1 MGIIKISIS
10 QFRNHKQQIIDF
22 GKGLTV
28 IWGENGSGK
37 TSLIEA
43 IHVLA
48 LGKSFRT
55 PGLKNI
61 IMDGESV
68 FLATGK
74 FLTNGTEED
83 VAIQYFS
90 TGKRNIKI
98 NGKKAG
104 GRKDLIGRNN
114 VVVLSPEE
122 QTITKGPPEARRRF
136 LDKAFSVVNT
146 DYFKTIQRY
155 NRILKQRNS
164 ILKKI
169 KDGESGEQEIFG
181 WDEQISE
188 VGIKLWGLRKELLKT
203 YENMLKE
210 LVDAFKENL
219 SVGISYVFSQIRK
232 EEYINNIKKY
242 RPYDI
247 NTAKTNFGPHRDKI
261 EFLINGTRLRTHGSQ
276 GEHKVSLIFIKLA
289 ELCLIKEKTGVFPTL
304 LLDDFFSKLDV
315 NRSEKIVDL
324 LMSLE
329 TKSGEPL
336 QTIITTTDMINIEQ
350 SGILNKSNKIKTHR
364 LEKN

>member
-114 VVVLSPEE
+114 VVVLSTEE
-122 QTITKGPPEARRRF
+122 QSITKGPPETRRRF
-136 LDKAFSVVNT
+136 LDKANYPSF
-146 DYFKTIQRY
+146 
-155 NRILKQRNS
+155 
-164 ILKKI
+164 
-169 KDGESGEQEIFG
+169 
-181 WDEQISE
+181 
-188 VGIKLWGLRKELLKT
+188 
-203 YENMLKE
+203 
-210 LVDAFKENL
+210 
-219 SVGISYVFSQIRK
+219 
-232 EEYINNIKKY
+232 
-242 RPYDI
+242 
-247 NTAKTNFGPHRDKI
+247 
-261 EFLINGTRLRTHGSQ
+261 
-276 GEHKVSLIFIKLA
+276 
-289 ELCLIKEKTGVFPTL
+289 
-304 LLDDFFSKLDV
+304 
-315 NRSEKIVDL
+315 
-324 LMSLE
+324 
-329 TKSGEPL
+329 
-336 QTIITTTDMINIEQ
+336 
-350 SGILNKSNKIKTHR
+350 
-364 LEKN
+364 

>member
-1 MGIIKISIS
+1 M
-10 QFRNHKQQIIDF
+10 
-22 GKGLTV
+22 

-122 QTITKGPPEARRRF
+122 QAITKGPPETRRRF

-169 KDGESGEQEIFG
+169 KDGESSEQEIFG

-188 VGIKLWGLRKELLKT
+188 VGIKLWGLRKELLKR
-203 YENMLKE
+203 NS
-210 LVDAFKENL
+210 D
-219 SVGISYVFSQIRK
+219 
-232 EEYINNIKKY
+232 
-242 RPYDI
+242 
-247 NTAKTNFGPHRDKI
+247 
-261 EFLINGTRLRTHGSQ
+261 
-276 GEHKVSLIFIKLA
+276 
-289 ELCLIKEKTGVFPTL
+289 
-304 LLDDFFSKLDV
+304 
-315 NRSEKIVDL
+315 
-324 LMSLE
+324 
-329 TKSGEPL
+329 
-336 QTIITTTDMINIEQ
+336 
-350 SGILNKSNKIKTHR
+350 
-364 LEKN
+364 

>member
-1 MGIIKISIS
+1 MGIINISLS
-10 QFRNHKQQIIDF
+10 QFRNHKQQKIDF

-28 IWGENGSGK
+28 IWGKNGSGK
-37 TSLIEA
+37 TSLLEA
-43 IHVLA
+43 IHILT

-55 PGLKNI
+55 PSLKNI

-68 FLATGK
+68 FLASGK
-74 FLTNGTEED
+74 FLTNEIEED

-136 LDKAFSVVNT
+136 FDKAFSVVNT

-188 VGIKLWGLRKELLKT
+188 EGIKLWGLRGGLLKT
-203 YENMLKE
+203 YENILEE
-210 LVDAFKENL
+210 LVGRFKENL
-219 SVGISYVFSQIRK
+219 SVGISYASSQIRK
-232 EEYINNIKKY
+232 EEYIDNIKKSLS
-242 RPYDI
+242 YDI
-247 NTAKTNFGPHRDKI
+247 ITAKSNFGPHRDKI
-261 EFLINGTRLRTHGSQ
+261 DFMINGTTLRTHGSQ
-276 GEHKVSLIFIKLA
+276 GEHKISLIFIKLA
-289 ELCLIKEKTGVFPTL
+289 ELCLIKEEAGVFPTL

-324 LMSLE
+324 LISLE
-329 TKSGEPL
+329 TNSGEPL
-336 QTIITTTDMINIEQ
+336 QTVITTTDMINIEH
-350 SGILNKSNKIKTHR
+350 SGILKKSNKIKTHR
-364 LEKN
+364 LDRN